1 MYVVAVMTLTFSELT
16 SLCITPLCA
25 IKINGCYKKVE
36 SQESHLSVK
45 DKIEKK
51 EKEAEHEIHF

>member
-1 MYVVAVMTLTFSELT
+1 MDALTFSELT

-36 SQESHLSVK
+36 SQESHLSAK
-45 DKIEKK
+45 DKIENKK